1 MALNGLND
9 ETPLQALSGLVLSLA
24 IAGTAAAQSLETG
37 TLSIETDEGA
47 HEFSIEIADEPEEIS
62 FGLMERESL
71 GEDAGML
78 FDFGNPREPAM
89 YMKNTLIPLDML
101 FITSDGTIQ
110 MIARNTVPGSLRT
123 ISPGMPV
130 KGVLEINGGRA
141 DALGIE
147 PGDKVTH
154 PIFQSNGG

>member
-1 MALNGLND
+1 MMKR
-9 ETPLQALSGLVLSLA
+9 PFQALSGLVLSLA